1 MKWIFIAAAALVG
14 CGSSGGSPD
23 AATDAP
29 SDGAS
34 DAATGCN
41 LAAPFGPMVAI
52 AELNTSA
59 AEDTPRLTHDER
71 TIYFSR
77 ETTSGAADIFVATR
91 ASATGAFGAA
101 VPLALNGPAS
111 DDSPSPSGDALTLY
125 FASSRTSPF
134 FDIFSATRPSTSV
147 DFDAPSPVAALNSA
161 SGNTFGPYILPDGNM
176 YYASDVSSVGGTGY
190 SDLHRAIAGAPD
202 TSSVF
207 ANVNTQNTETD
218 PIATLDELTVYYLSD
233 EDGWHVR
240 RATRASTS
248 DPFDIGAPVYELDSD
263 LTTPG
268 FISDDGC
275 RIYVS
280 KEIASGDTDLYVATK
295 P

>member
-1 MKWIFIAAAALVG
+1 MKWLLIAAGALVG
-14 CGSSGGSPD
+14 CGTSGASPD

-29 SDGAS
+29 SEGQS

-59 AEDTPRLTHDER
+59 AEDSPRLTHDER

-77 ETTSGAADIFVATR
+77 QTASGDTDLFVATR

-101 VPLALNGPAS
+101 QPLALNGPAS
-111 DDSPSPSGDALTLY
+111 DESPSPSSDALTLY
-125 FASSRTSPF
+125 FGSTRTPPF
-134 FDIFSATRPSTSV
+134 LGIFSATRPSTSV
-147 DFDAPSPVAALNSA
+147 DFGAPSPVAALNSA
-161 SGNTFGPYILPDGNM
+161 SGDTFAPYVLPDGNM
-176 YYASDVSSVGGTGY
+176 YYASNVSSVGGTGFN
-190 SDLHRAIAGAPD
+190 DLHRATAGAPD
-202 TSSVF
+202 TSGAFV
-207 ANVNTQNTETD
+207 NVNTENTETD

-233 EDGWHVR
+233 ESGWHVR
-240 RATRASTS
+240 RATRTSTAAA
-248 DPFDIGAPVYELDSD
+248 FDVGTPVFELDST

-280 KEIASGDTDLYVATK
+280 KEISNGNTDLYVATK